1 MYCRLV
7 NNAAVD
13 VVSSYKDRFHPSLHK
28 DFVSCTEDVKAGWVY
43 DSDSDTWSAPP
54 EPDPEPEGQP

>member
-13 VVSSYKDRFHPSLHK
+13 VVPSYKDRFHPSLHK
-28 DFVSCTEDVKAGWVY
+28 DFVSCPADVKAGWVY
-43 DSDSDTWSAPP
+43 DADADTWSAPP
-54 EPDPEPEGQP
+54 PFEAEGDTP